1 MPVSRQY
8 LARPRNSLKHWIHNL
23 EMTRIRNQHD
33 IDLSA
38 PPPSGPGR
46 HLPLPCRAEVIL
58 HVTGFA
64 HRICGCVLSLEL
76 LEDRLVRFA
85 QCVREN
91 VDASAMR
98 HRQVDFAR
106 AVRRRRLDCNV
117 EHRDQDVA
125 AFDREALIALIRA
138 AEESLETIHYSQ
150 SLEQR
155 LLLFV
160 AQWRV
165 QPPAFDLFAKPLSLF
180 DFAEVRYLE
189 PDSRGVE
196 LSQPG
201 DHIPRGAA

>member
-1 MPVSRQY
+1 MPLSRQN
-8 LARPRNSLKHWIHNL
+8 LARSRDSLKHRIHNL

-33 IDLSA
+33 VDFSA
-38 PPPSGPGR
+38 PLSR
-46 HLPLPCRAEVIL
+46 HLPLSCRAEVIF

-64 HRICGCVLSLEL
+64 HGIGGGVLPLEL
-76 LEDRLVRFA
+76 LEDRHVRFS

-98 HRQVDFAR
+98 HRQVDFAC
-106 AVRRRRLDCNV
+106 ALRRCRLDCDV

-160 AQWRV
+160 AQWRA

-196 LSQPG
+196 LSEPG